1 MKKILFVFA
10 ALFAWAGM
18 QQVSAQKSV
27 DVRYSQARLIEP
39 IHSVH
44 TKPLIADLVV
54 DSKLGKQS
62 HTFHFTMKEINAL
75 QGNLENVRARALFK
89 AVNEV
94 YHCDVIVAASF
105 DVQSTDD
112 GYDVTIIGFP
122 ASYTNWRTATKEDYE
137 WIRNEKMGI
146 TGDKKA
152 ETAISK

>member
-1 MKKILFVFA
+1 MKKIAFLFIL
-10 ALFAWAGM
+10 LFSLAGIN
-18 QQVSAQKSV
+18 QVTAQKTV
-27 DVRYSQARLIEP
+27 EVRYSQARLIEP

-54 DSKLGKQS
+54 DSKLGKQT

-122 ASYTNWRTATKEDYE
+122 ASYINWRTATKEDYE
-137 WIRNEKMGI
+137 WIRNEKMGVVN
-146 TGDKKA
+146 DKKA

>member
-1 MKKILFVFA
+1 MKKIAFLFIL
-10 ALFAWAGM
+10 LFSLAGIN
-18 QQVSAQKSV
+18 QVAAQKTV
-27 DVRYSQARLIEP
+27 EVRYSQARLIEP

-54 DSKLGKQS
+54 DSKLGKQT

-137 WIRNEKMGI
+137 WIRNEKMGVVN
-146 TGDKKA
+146 DKKA